1 MTRTGAVTG
10 THGTRGAQGPRGPH
24 RARGAHGAPTHTQ
37 ADDDVSKR
45 LLDSAA
51 TLSYDPATEIDWE
64 APLPAGDYG
73 LNPEWSTLYGTRL
86 WDEMAEEQRVVL
98 TRHEVCSIMT
108 TGIWFEM
115 ILQQMVLRD
124 QYLKDPAS
132 AEFRFALTEI
142 ADECRHSIMFARAC
156 EKMGVPQYRPAT
168 VIAQAGR
175 LFKATARGELAYGGI
190 LVAEEVL
197 DVMQRDW
204 MRGENVLEIVRGT
217 SRIHVVEESRHMKF
231 ARQQIRERMRGA
243 SPARRRAAATG
254 IAAGAYVIVSSMV
267 HPGVYTAAGLD
278 RERAVAEA
286 RANEHRKAMMRT
298 SSRHLMAFLAECGL
312 LTKASAAVYRR
323 VHML

>member
-1 MTRTGAVTG
+1 MALTNAAAG
-10 THGTRGAQGPRGPH
+10 
-24 RARGAHGAPTHTQ
+24 RAASAHGHTA

-45 LLDSAA
+45 LLESAA
-51 TLSYDPATEIDWE
+51 TLSYDPSTEIDWD
-64 APLPAGDYG
+64 APLPADHYG

-86 WDEMAEEQRVVL
+86 WDEMTEQQRVTL
-98 TRHEVCSIMT
+98 TRHEVCSIMN

-124 QYLKDPAS
+124 QYLKNPAN
-132 AEFRFALTEI
+132 AEFQFALTEI

-156 EKMGVPQYRPAT
+156 EKMGVPAYRPNK

-175 LFKATARGELAYGGI
+175 AFKALAKGELAYGGI

-231 ARQQIRERMRGA
+231 ARQEIRERVRHAG
-243 SPARRRAAATG
+243 PARRRASATG
-254 IAAGAYVIVSSMV
+254 IAVGAYVIVSSMV
-267 HPGVYTAAGLD
+267 HPGVYRAAGLD
-278 RERAVAEA
+278 TQRAIAEV

-298 SSRHLMAFLAECGL
+298 SSRHLIAFLAETGL
-312 LTKASAAVYRR
+312 LTSRSAAIYRR
-323 VHML
+323 IHML

>member
-1 MTRTGAVTG
+1 MALTRQTG
-10 THGTRGAQGPRGPH
+10 HG
-24 RARGAHGAPTHTQ
+24 HTE

-45 LLDSAA
+45 LLESAA
-51 TLSYDPATEIDWE
+51 TLSYDPSTEIDWD
-64 APLPAGDYG
+64 APLPEDHYG

-86 WDEMAEEQRVVL
+86 WDEMTERQRVVL
-98 TRHEVCSIMT
+98 TRHEVCSIMN

-124 QYLKDPAS
+124 QYLRNPAD
-132 AEFRFALTEI
+132 AAFQFALTEI

-156 EKMGVPQYRPAT
+156 AKMGVPAYRPHKL
-168 VIAQAGR
+168 IAQAGR
-175 LFKATARGELAYGGI
+175 AFKALAKGELSYGGI

-231 ARQQIRERMRGA
+231 ARQEIRERMRHA
-243 SPARRRAAATG
+243 SPARRRASATG
-254 IAAGAYVIVSSMV
+254 IAVGAYVIVTSMV
-267 HPGVYTAAGLD
+267 HPGVYKAAGLD
-278 RERAVAEA
+278 VQRALAEV
-286 RANEHRKAMMRT
+286 RASEHRKAMMRT
-298 SSRHLMAFLAECGL
+298 SSRHLMAFLAETGL
-312 LTKASAAVYRR
+312 LTSRSAAVYRR